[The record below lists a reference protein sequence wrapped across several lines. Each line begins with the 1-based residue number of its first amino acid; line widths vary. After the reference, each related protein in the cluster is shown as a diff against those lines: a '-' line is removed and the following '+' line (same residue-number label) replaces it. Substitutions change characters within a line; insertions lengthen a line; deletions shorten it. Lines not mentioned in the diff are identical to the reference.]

1 MKKILTV
8 IALVAALQL
17 LLVSASYAAPPAW
30 GGGGTYHR
38 VMYGETLHSIGRM
51 YNAHPNCLAD
61 ANGLW
66 DPNVIYA
73 GQVLYIPAGC
83 PSYPW
88 HAMYPP
94 ANPCNPCAPPPPCNP
109 CTPPPPPCNPCTQP
123 PVEHPCNDCGWQPP
137 CDSGCSWQ
145 PPVPTPYYGYDYT
158 GYYYGQGN
166 NRYSHTCGYNNNC
179 W

>member
-8 IALVAALQL
+8 IVLVAALQL

-30 GGGGTYHR
+30 GGGGTYHH

-51 YNAHPNCLAD
+51 YDAHPRCLAD

-73 GQVLYIPAGC
+73 GQVLYIPSGC
-83 PSYPW
+83 PGYPW
-88 HAMYPP
+88 QAMYPP
-94 ANPCNPCAPPPPCNP
+94 HHGVNYPGSGCCQPQPCNPCVQPRPKPCNP
-109 CTPPPPPCNPCTQP
+109 CQPTPPPCK
-123 PVEHPCNDCGWQPP
+123 DGCGWQH
-137 CDSGCSWQ
+137 
-145 PPVPTPYYGYDYT
+145 PPVATPYYGYDYT